1 MEHADMAEITTSAED
16 PGINRLMVVS
26 NRLPIVLSHTRDGQI
41 RAQPGSGGLITAL
54 APALRNRGGTWIGW
68 PGSDSVEAIR
78 PALDVAA
85 KDAGYTLEPV
95 ELSADLIGGYYYG
108 FSNEIIWPLFH
119 DLPSRC
125 NFVPSYWHDYRAA
138 NRVFAEAIERVT
150 TRDDFVWVHDYQLM
164 DVAEQLRDIGCDRR
178 TGFFLHIPFPP
189 VDLFMKLPWRFE
201 ILRGLLEFD
210 MLGFQTVRDTRN
222 FVHCVRTLLRNATVS
237 GRRNSYVLALPGNRT
252 VAGSFPIG
260 IDARD
265 FEERARSSEVE
276 QAMQLSLDRLPNMKM
291 ILGID
296 RLDYTKGLPERL
308 VAFQEA
314 LRRYPELL
322 GTTTL
327 IQVVVPS
334 REDVPEY
341 QALRAEVERLV
352 GEINGEFTQPGW
364 VPIHYIYRHLDQTEL
379 LAYYRMSEICLVTPL
394 KDGMNLVSKEYC
406 ACNIE
411 GDGVL
416 ILSEFAGSAAQ
427 LHRGAIMVN
436 PHDIEG
442 TASAIH
448 QAVTMPISERRSRMR
463 RLRAVVR
470 RDDIFWW
477 TDMFLRAAISKRLDD
492 FLTSE
497 YFVPQSNL
505 EEREST
511 EPGTMLQAKTDTLR
525 R

>member
-1 MEHADMAEITTSAED
+1 MTGGDTDSQ
-16 PGINRLMVVS
+16 INRLVVVS
-26 NRLPIVLSHTRDGQI
+26 NRLPVVLSQAPGGEI
-41 RAQPGSGGLITAL
+41 EAKPGSGGLITAL

-68 PGSDSVEAIR
+68 PGTTNVDEVR
-78 PALDVAA
+78 PALEEAA
-85 KDAGYTLEPV
+85 RGAGYTLEPV
-95 ELSADLIGGYYYG
+95 ELSSSLIDGYYYG

-125 NFVPSYWHDYRAA
+125 NFVPRYWHDYQDA
-138 NRVFAEAIERVT
+138 NRVFAEAIARGT
-150 TRDDFVWVHDYQLM
+150 MRDDFVWVHDYHLM
-164 DVAEQLRDIGCDRR
+164 DVAEQLHHMGSNRR

-189 VDLFMKLPWRFE
+189 VDLFLKLPWRFE
-201 ILRGLLEFD
+201 ILRGLLEYD
-210 MLGFQTVRDTRN
+210 MLGFQTARDTRN

-237 GRRNSYVLALPGNRT
+237 GRRSSYVLELPGNRT
-252 VAGSFPIG
+252 VVGSFPIG

-265 FEERARSSEVE
+265 FERRAMSDDVQ

-314 LRRYPELL
+314 LRRFPELQ

-341 QALRAEVERLV
+341 QSLRGDVERLV

-379 LAYYRMSEICLVTPL
+379 VAYYRMSEICLVTPL

-406 ACNIE
+406 ACNVD

-442 TASAIH
+442 TAQAIH
-448 QAVTMPISERRSRMR
+448 LAVTMPASERRARMR

-505 EEREST
+505 DDRERAEEEAAAR
-511 EPGTMLQAKTDTLR
+511 
-525 R
+525 

>member
-1 MEHADMAEITTSAED
+1 MSATTTE
-16 PGINRLMVVS
+16 PQVNRLVVVS
-26 NRLPIVLSHTRDGQI
+26 NRLPVVLSTSPSGKI
-41 RAQPGSGGLITAL
+41 EVQPGSGGLITAL

-68 PGSDSVEAIR
+68 PGTTNVDEVRS
-78 PALDVAA
+78 ALEDAA
-85 KDAGYTLEPV
+85 RGAGYSLEPV
-95 ELSADLIGGYYYG
+95 ELSDELISGYYHG
-108 FSNEIIWPLFH
+108 FSNEIVWPLFH

-125 NFVPSYWHDYRAA
+125 NFVPRYWHDYQEA
-138 NRVFAEAIERVT
+138 NRVFAEAIDRKT
-150 TRDDFVWVHDYQLM
+150 TRDDFVWVHDYHLM
-164 DVAEQLRDIGCDRR
+164 DVAEQLHAIGSERR

-189 VDLFMKLPWRFE
+189 VDLFLKLPWRFE

-222 FVHCVRTLLRNATVS
+222 FVHCVRTLLRNASVS
-237 GRRNSYVLALPGNRT
+237 GRRNSYVLEQLGNRT
-252 VAGSFPIG
+252 VVGSFPIG
-260 IDARD
+260 IDTRD
-265 FEERARSSEVE
+265 FEQRAMSDDVR

-314 LRRYPELL
+314 LRRYPDLQ

-334 REDVPEY
+334 REEVPEY
-341 QALRAEVERLV
+341 QSLRSDVERLV

-406 ACNIE
+406 ACNVD

-442 TASAIH
+442 TARAIH
-448 QAVTMPISERRSRMR
+448 QAVTMPGGERRARMR
-463 RLRAVVR
+463 RLRTVVR

-492 FLTSE
+492 FLASE

-505 EEREST
+505 EDREREEL
-511 EPGTMLQAKTDTLR
+511 EPAPA
-525 R
+525 